1 VPVLTLSGRPAVL
14 AAIDRARAVS
24 LAAYILP
31 RSVTAHLAAAARRG
45 ADVRLALAEYPV
57 GADAAE
63 RRQLARANRA
73 AVDTVRRA
81 GGVAELVPPR
91 DPLHLK
97 AALIDDR
104 VAFLDDRN
112 WSDRGAQTILRD
124 DDLGDVAVIRA
135 ALARRPAG
143 NGHLRTV
150 KPQSLALECGVIA
163 AAGQA
168 PLAVESE
175 SFGIGPIYDALLARA
190 AGAGPTRL
198 LVAARELDEARG
210 RAARQPAAPPVELRA
225 LDRLRAAGVEVRVT
239 PEAEKMAVGA
249 GDAWLGSSNATRDW
263 GSTKNQLDWGMR
275 VPPGFVEPL
284 RQRFERTWRDAVPY
298 EPMPAPPA
306 ATTESIGCARTSLP
320 ASPAPAPLPH
330 RRAAA
335 A

>member
-1 VPVLTLSGRPAVL
+1 VLTLSARPAVL
-14 AAIDRARAVS
+14 SAIDRARTVS
-24 LAAYILP
+24 LAAYVLP
-31 RSVTAHLAAAARRG
+31 RSVTARLAAAARRG
-45 ADVRLALAEYPV
+45 AAVHLALAEYPV

-63 RRQLARANRA
+63 RRRLARANQA
-73 AVDTVRRA
+73 AVDAVRRA
-81 GGVAELVPPR
+81 GGAAELVSPR

-124 DDLGDVAVIRA
+124 DDPGDVAVVRD

-143 NGHLRTV
+143 NAHLRTV

-163 AAGQA
+163 AAGPA

-175 SFGIGPIYDALLARA
+175 SFGIGPVYAALLARA
-190 AGAGPTRL
+190 AAGAPTRL
-198 LVAARELDEARG
+198 LVAARELNEARE
-210 RAARQPAAPPVELRA
+210 RAARRPAASPVELRA
-225 LDRLRAAGVEVRVT
+225 LDRLRAAGVDVRVT

-249 GDAWLGSSNATRDW
+249 AGAWLGSSNATRDW

-275 VPPGFVEPL
+275 VPSAFVAPL
-284 RQRFERTWRDAVPY
+284 QQRFERTWRDAAPY

-306 ATTESIGCARTSLP
+306 AAAAAFGCARTSLP
-320 ASPAPAPLPH
+320 ASPAPAPPPH